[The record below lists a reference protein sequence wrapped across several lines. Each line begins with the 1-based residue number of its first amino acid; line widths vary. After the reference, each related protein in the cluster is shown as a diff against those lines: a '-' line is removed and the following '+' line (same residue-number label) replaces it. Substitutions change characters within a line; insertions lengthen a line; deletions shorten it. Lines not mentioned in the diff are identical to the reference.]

1 MGSFFKENWI
11 WIVAPLVL
19 MLVGVVVLI
28 LMEGDSGDGEFRYPV
43 F

>member
-11 WIVAPLVL
+11 WILGPLVL
-19 MLVGVVVLI
+19 ILVAVGVLI
-28 LMEGDSGDGEFRYPV
+28 LMEGDYGNGEFHYDL